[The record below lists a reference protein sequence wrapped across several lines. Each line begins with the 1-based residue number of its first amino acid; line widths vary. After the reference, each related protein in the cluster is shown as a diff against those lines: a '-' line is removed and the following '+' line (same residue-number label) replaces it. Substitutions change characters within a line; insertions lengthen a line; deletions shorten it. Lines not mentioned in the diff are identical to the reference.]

1 MNLGNREL
9 VVVGRFVEEVV
20 GRVRHECLLTDVLFR
35 GTVRRCEPS
44 RGVQPLDEGGVRQRV
59 ATVWSDFGS
68 NRLEQ
73 EPVNRPLRDESG
85 VGGGGGGGG
94 GAVGVDM
101 QLGPDGARVPRVLP
115 RDANRA
121 FLLTPLSGVAVGTEE
136 MGDELR
142 SIVFRLE

>member
-1 MNLGNREL
+1 MNLGNRGL

-20 GRVRHECLLTDVLFR
+20 GRVRLERLLTDVRFR
-35 GTVRRCEPS
+35 GTVRRREPS

-85 VGGGGGGGG
+85 VGGGAE
-94 GAVGVDM
+94 GAVGVGV
-101 QLGPDGARVPRVLP
+101 QLGPDDARVLRVLP
-115 RDANRA
+115 RYANRA
-121 FLLTPLSGVAVGTEE
+121 FLLTP
-136 MGDELR
+136 
-142 SIVFRLE
+142 